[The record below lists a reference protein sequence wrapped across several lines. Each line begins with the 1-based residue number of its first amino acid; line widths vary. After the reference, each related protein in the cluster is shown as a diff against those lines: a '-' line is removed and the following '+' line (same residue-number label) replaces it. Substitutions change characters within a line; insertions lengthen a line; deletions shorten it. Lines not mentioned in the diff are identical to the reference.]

1 MLIYKILDVF
11 FVLLHLVI
19 IGFNLL
25 GWIWQSTLRWHLLSI
40 VITAASWFLLG
51 IWYGMGYCFITD
63 WHWQI
68 KRQLGAE
75 DLPASFITWLAQQ
88 VSSGPV
94 NPEVIDWFTA
104 IGFALAAIISIYRN
118 WKTGLFKSNG

>member
-25 GWIWQSTLRWHLLSI
+25 GWIWRSTLRWHLLSI
-40 VITAASWFLLG
+40 VVTAASWFLLG

-88 VSSGPV
+88 VWNGPV
-94 NPEVIDWFTA
+94 NPVVIDWLTA
-104 IGFALAAIISIYRN
+104 IGFALAVILSLYRN
-118 WKTGLFKSNG
+118 WKTGLLNWRK